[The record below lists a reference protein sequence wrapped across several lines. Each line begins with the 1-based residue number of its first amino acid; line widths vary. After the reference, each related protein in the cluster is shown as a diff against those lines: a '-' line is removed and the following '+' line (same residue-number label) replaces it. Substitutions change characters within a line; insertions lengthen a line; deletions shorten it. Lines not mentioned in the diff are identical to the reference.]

1 MQPVGTIYTGRTP
14 QESRTEVTEA
24 TGTEERPSRQEVR
37 VPLPKP
43 PPASLPTQ
51 LRQTLRQPP
60 PTLPRCALCGMT
72 HIGVCLWNNTPRPP
86 QEAPPDSD
94 SSSYTYS
101 DEYYEFT
108 SDEEQQGTDAVEHGP
123 WVPREALPANMQP
136 QDGAFHE
143 TPEIAEQL
151 PIHRPREPH

>member
-1 MQPVGTIYTGRTP
+1 M
-14 QESRTEVTEA
+14 A
-24 TGTEERPSRQEVR
+24 
-37 VPLPKP
+37 
-43 PPASLPTQ
+43 
-51 LRQTLRQPP
+51 
-60 PTLPRCALCGMT
+60 

-143 TPEIAEQL
+143 TSETEEQL
-151 PIHRPREPH
+151 PSYRPREPH

>member
-1 MQPVGTIYTGRTP
+1 
-14 QESRTEVTEA
+14 
-24 TGTEERPSRQEVR
+24 
-37 VPLPKP
+37 
-43 PPASLPTQ
+43 
-51 LRQTLRQPP
+51 
-60 PTLPRCALCGMT
+60 MT
-72 HIGVCLWNNTPRPP
+72 HLGVCLWNNTPRRP

-143 TPEIAEQL
+143 TSETEEQL
-151 PIHRPREPH
+151 PRYRPQDQS